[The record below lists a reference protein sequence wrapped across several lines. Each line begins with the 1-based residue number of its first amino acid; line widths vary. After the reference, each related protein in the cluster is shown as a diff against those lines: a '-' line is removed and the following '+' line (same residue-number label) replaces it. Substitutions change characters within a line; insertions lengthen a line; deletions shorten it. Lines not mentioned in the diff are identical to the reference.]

1 MCWNADV
8 SIKTYIFALI
18 VFFLGLRY
26 QFNLPM
32 LIFFLVF
39 SQMQLV
45 EYFLWTNLNNKK
57 NNEFYSK
64 VGLFN
69 ICIQP
74 IAALLMIDNFK
85 LKIYSILIYLLFL
98 IYFFYNY
105 YNTIDFHTKIG
116 IKGSL
121 HWVWLPTEYNMK
133 TAQFSFAWFF
143 FFLLGVFLSKDI
155 ILIIFVISTI
165 IFSMYNSFLNYKFAS
180 YWCSISNLI
189 WIYVL
194 LYIVYQQYKKMY

>member
-18 VFFLGLRY
+18 IFFLGLQY
-26 QFNLPM
+26 NFPLPK

-85 LKIYSILIYLLFL
+85 LKIYSILIYLIFL

-143 FFLLGVFLSKDI
+143 FFLLGVFLSKDL
-155 ILIIFVISTI
+155 ILITFVISTI